1 MKKLFSLLFV
11 ALLALS
17 AWGKVVTINFVGMY
31 DANTTLTT
39 VETNEGVT
47 LTFSKAGGS
56 TAPAYNANSQE
67 VRMYKN
73 STMAVTADEGYT
85 ITKIDF
91 TFSQSMWQQSPSSA
105 NVGTVGSD
113 GNWTGEANSVLFT
126 NNYEQNTQIRFTK
139 MEVTIMDPASDELVA
154 PEFHPADGTHFTG
167 SLAVTITCATPNAE
181 IQYYEVDPETGLID
195 WNTYKYYTGEFYVNE
210 TKTFAAM
217 ASKGNESTDFVY
229 ATFTKDLPTVADPVF
244 TPASG
249 TTFEEDLA
257 IRIDCETEGA
267 SIMYQVNGGD
277 VEIDEAPVF
286 ITLTETSTVT
296 AFASLDGYNDSQE
309 VTATYT
315 KVEPATGTC
324 ITFNSETDK
333 GDGTASQNPW
343 TVVKDGVTMACT
355 KGWVDDNSYRIYQN
369 ETLTFTSTVGNITR
383 IEFDG
388 ADNSKPITNLSTPTG
403 VFNATT
409 ASGLWLGDAAEVVFT
424 ASAQTRASEIRVY
437 VNGEPT
443 PVITVADPVIAP
455 ANNTTFAE
463 SQVVTITCETEGAQI
478 YYGFDNETFEA
489 YNAPFTINDACT
501 VYAYAQ
507 IDTVK
512 SATVSAKYFKGIE
525 VNNLQQ
531 ANGLNKND
539 KFIYNGEATVTY
551 QWKNESNGYINTWIK
566 DATASG
572 LIYGKQVP
580 ELAQGDVL
588 NDGWDATKTDYN
600 GIPEYTYPNNVV
612 ASGDVIDVTP
622 AEYAALTTENVNEYV
637 ILKGQTIVADG
648 DKNFHTGNDLA
659 IYNQFGVTLPTF
671 EDNKLYDVVGIVTIY
686 HDAPEL
692 YIISATEVGTIDI
705 VEKPTLPEDATFT
718 ESITVEITN
727 NEDGAIIMY
736 STDNGETWNEYTGA
750 LTFTETT
757 TLQAKAVKD
766 GVESLVVTATYTK
779 VEPIVEVTYTLVTDD
794 ADLADGDKIILV
806 NSNEAGEAYALGA
819 LRKNNFGVVDVTVE
833 DNMTI
838 TTGTANVITLEAN
851 GDNWNLKTNDGYLYA
866 ASSTANWLMLEEEAD
881 ANADAAI
888 TITADTTTIVFQGE
902 NTHNIMR
909 FNINVHNE
917 VADPIF
923 SCYGP
928 TSSVKTPVY
937 VYKAAAAQ
945 TWELGD
951 VNHSGGVDIEDV
963 TALINAVLGNPTSE
977 YYPEQANC
985 NGDTGIDIEDV
996 TALISRVLNGQW

>member
-11 ALLALS
+11 ALLTLS
-17 AWGKVVTINFVGMY
+17 LGATTVTFIPGTTVGNNTSAAGADAMTLDGVTISTTAGGLAAAEYRFAANSTTTVTSTVGNITKVEFTCTASYGAKYGPHLFSGEGYTAQSGSPVGIWQGNDSSFTLTASAQVRCSQIVVTI
-31 DANTTLTT
+31 
-39 VETNEGVT
+39 
-47 LTFSKAGGS
+47 
-56 TAPAYNANSQE
+56 
-67 VRMYKN
+67 
-73 STMAVTADEGYT
+73 ADPT
-85 ITKIDF
+85 
-91 TFSQSMWQQSPSSA
+91 
-105 NVGTVGSD
+105 
-113 GNWTGEANSVLFT
+113 
-126 NNYEQNTQIRFTK
+126 
-139 MEVTIMDPASDELVA
+139 SDELVA
-154 PEFHPADGTHFTG
+154 PVFHPADGTHFTG

-195 WNTYKYYTGEFYVNE
+195 WGTYKYYTGEFYVNE

-217 ASKGNESTDFVY
+217 ASKGDESTDFVY
-229 ATFTKDLPTVADPVF
+229 ATFTKELPTVADPVF

-249 TTFEEDLA
+249 TTFEDDLA

-267 SIMYQVNGGD
+267 TIMYQVNGGD

-296 AFASLDGYNDSQE
+296 AVASLDGYNDSQE

-315 KVEPATGTC
+315 KVEPVTGPA
-324 ITFNSETDK
+324 IVFNHSDDVEMTA
-333 GDGTASQNPW
+333 ASQY
-343 TVVKDGVTMACT
+343 TVEREGASFTVSNGMIAAE
-355 KGWVDDNSYRIYQN
+355 SYRIYKNQ
-369 ETLTFTSTVGNITR
+369 TITFTSTAGNIIR

-388 ADNSKPITNLSTPTG
+388 VSGKPVSNFGNVNGMTYDNPNGVWVGNAST
-403 VFNATT
+403 V
-409 ASGLWLGDAAEVVFT
+409 SFT
-424 ASAQTRASEIRVY
+424 AAQDQVRCSEIRVY
-437 VNGEPT
+437 VNGEVT
-443 PVITVADPVIAP
+443 PVITVAEPVIAP
-455 ANNTTFAE
+455 ANNTTFSE

-478 YYGFDNETFEA
+478 FYGFDNETFEA

-588 NDGWDATKTDYN
+588 KDGWDATKTDYN
-600 GIPEYTYPNNVV
+600 GIPEYTYPNNVA

-637 ILKGQTIVADG
+637 ILKDQTIVADG

-686 HDAPEL
+686 HNAPEL

-727 NEDGAIIMY
+727 NENGAIIMY
-736 STDNGETWNEYTGA
+736 STDNGETWNEYTTA

-806 NSNEAGEAYALGA
+806 NSNVAGDAYALGA
-819 LRKNNFGVVDVTVE
+819 IRTNNFGVVDVTVE
-833 DNMTI
+833 DDMTI

-866 ASSTANWLMLEEEAD
+866 ASSEKNWLMLEQEAD

-902 NTHNIMR
+902 NTRNIMR

>member
-1 MKKLFSLLFV
+1 MKKLFSLLTL
-11 ALLALS
+11 ALLTLS
-17 AWGKVVTINFVGMY
+17 LGATTVTFIPGTTVGNNTSAAGADAMTLDGVTISTTAGGLAAAEYRFAANSTTTISSTVGNITKVEFTCTASYGAKYGPHLFSGEGYTAQSGSPVGIWQGNDSSFTLTASAQVRCSQIVVTIA
-31 DANTTLTT
+31 DAT
-39 VETNEGVT
+39 
-47 LTFSKAGGS
+47 
-56 TAPAYNANSQE
+56 
-67 VRMYKN
+67 
-73 STMAVTADEGYT
+73 
-85 ITKIDF
+85 
-91 TFSQSMWQQSPSSA
+91 
-105 NVGTVGSD
+105 
-113 GNWTGEANSVLFT
+113 
-126 NNYEQNTQIRFTK
+126 
-139 MEVTIMDPASDELVA
+139 SDELVA
-154 PEFHPADGTHFTG
+154 PVFHPAGGVITESTE
-167 SLAVTITCATPNAE
+167 VTLTCATPDAE
-181 IQYYEVDPETGLID
+181 IYYWEGTEDEQGTWI
-195 WNTYKYYTGEFYVNE
+195 YYNAPFYVNE
-210 TKTFAAM
+210 TKTYTAVAT
-217 ASKGNESTDFVY
+217 KGSDMSEYVTV
-229 ATFTKDLPTVADPVF
+229 TFTKELPTVADPVF

-249 TTFEEDLA
+249 TTFEDDLA

-267 SIMYQVNGGD
+267 SIMYQVNDGD
-277 VEIDEAPVF
+277 VKIDEAPVF

-296 AFASLDGYNDSQE
+296 AVASLDGYNNSQE

-315 KVEPATGTC
+315 KVEPVTGPA
-324 ITFNSETDK
+324 IVFNHSDDVEMTA
-333 GDGTASQNPW
+333 ASQY
-343 TVVKDGVTMACT
+343 TVEREGASFTVSNGMIAAE
-355 KGWVDDNSYRIYQN
+355 SYRIYKNQ
-369 ETLTFTSTVGNITR
+369 TITFTSTAGNIIR

-388 ADNSKPITNLSTPTG
+388 VSGKPVSNFGNVNGMTYDNPNGVWVGNAST
-403 VFNATT
+403 V
-409 ASGLWLGDAAEVVFT
+409 SFT
-424 ASAQTRASEIRVY
+424 AAQDQVRCSEIRVY
-437 VNGEPT
+437 VNGEVT
-443 PVITVADPVIAP
+443 PVITVANPVIAP

-478 YYGFDNETFEA
+478 FYGFDNETFEA

-512 SATVSAKYFKGIE
+512 SATVSAKYFKGTE

-551 QWKNESNGYINTWIK
+551 QWKNESNGYISTWIK

-580 ELAQGDVL
+580 ELAQGVVL
-588 NDGWDATKTDYN
+588 NDGWDATKTEFN
-600 GIPEYTYPNNVV
+600 GIPEYTYPNNVA
-612 ASGDVIDVTP
+612 ASSDVIDVTP

-648 DKNFHTGNDLA
+648 DKNFHTGNGLA

-671 EDNKLYDVVGIVTIY
+671 EDNKLYDVVGIATIY
-686 HDAPEL
+686 QNAAEL

-736 STDNGETWNEYTGA
+736 STDNGETWNEYTSA

-806 NSNEAGEAYALGA
+806 NSNVAGDAYAMGA
-819 LRKNNFGVVDVTVE
+819 IRKNNFGVVDVTVE
-833 DNMTI
+833 DDMTI

-866 ASSTANWLMLEEEAD
+866 ASSTANHLMLEEEAD

-902 NTHNIMR
+902 NTRNIMR
-909 FNINVHNE
+909 FNINVHND

>member
-56 TAPAYNANSQE
+56 TAPAYNANSKE

-73 STMAVTADEGYT
+73 STMTVTADEGYT

-113 GNWTGEANSVLFT
+113 GNWTGEANSVIFT

-217 ASKGNESTDFVY
+217 ASKGDDYTDFVY
-229 ATFTKDLPTVADPVF
+229 ATYTKDLPTCADPVF

-249 TTFEEDLA
+249 TTFEDDLA

-267 SIMYQVNGGD
+267 TITYTVND
-277 VEIDEAPVF
+277 DIYEDEAPIF

-296 AFASLDGYNDSQE
+296 AIASKDGYNDSEE

-324 ITFNSETDK
+324 ITFNCETDK
-333 GDGTASQNPW
+333 GTGTASQAPW
-343 TVVKDGVTMACT
+343 TVEKDGVTVACT

-388 ADNSKPITNLSTPTG
+388 ADNSRPISNLTTPTG
-403 VFNATT
+403 AFTAT
-409 ASGLWLGDAAEVVFT
+409 ASEGTWIGDASEVVFT
-424 ASAQTRASEIRVY
+424 AGAQTRASEFRVY
-437 VNGEPT
+437 VNGEVV
-443 PVITVADPVIAP
+443 PVITVAEPVIAP
-455 ANNTTFAE
+455 ANNTTF
-463 SQVVTITCETEGAQI
+463 SDQLTVTITCETQGATI
-478 YYGFDNETFEA
+478 YYGFDNETFNE
-489 YNAPFTINDACT
+489 YTAPFAINDACT

-512 SATVSAKYFKGIE
+512 SATVQAKYFKGTE
-525 VNNLQQ
+525 VNNL
-531 ANGLNKND
+531 AEAKALNNND
-539 KFIYNGEATVTY
+539 KFFYNGEATVTY
-551 QWKNESNGYINTWIK
+551 QWKNENNQYISTWIK
-566 DATASG
+566 DATGSG

-580 ELAQGDVL
+580 ELTQGDVL
-588 NDGWDATKTDYN
+588 NEGWDATKTVYN
-600 GIPEYTYPNNVV
+600 GIPEFTYPNNVE
-612 ASGDVIDVTP
+612 ASGDVVEVTP
-622 AEYAALTTENVNEYV
+622 TEYATLTTDNVNEYV
-637 ILKGQTIVADG
+637 ILKDQNIYADG
-648 DKNFHTGNDLA
+648 EKNFHNADNLA

-671 EDNKLYDVVGIVTIY
+671 EDNKLYDVVGIATIY
-686 HDAPEL
+686 NNAPEL
-692 YIISATEVGTIDI
+692 YIISATEVGTVNI
-705 VEKPTLPEDATFT
+705 VAKPTLPEDADFT
-718 ESITVEITN
+718 ESITIEITN
-727 NEDGAIIMY
+727 NEDGATIMY
-736 STDNGETWNEYTGA
+736 STDNGETWNEYTTP

-779 VEPIVEVTYTLVTDD
+779 VDPIIEATYALVTDD
-794 ADLADGDKIILV
+794 ADLADGDQIILV
-806 NSNEAGEAYALGA
+806 SNNVAGDAYALGA
-819 LRKNNFGVVDVTVE
+819 IRTNNFSAVGVTIDE
-833 DNMTI
+833 DMTI
-838 TTGTANVITLEAN
+838 TTGIANVITLEAN
-851 GDNWNLKTNDGYLYA
+851 GDNWNFKTEDGYLYA
-866 ASSTANWLMLEEEAD
+866 ASSEKNWMMLEDEAD

-902 NTHNIMR
+902 NTRNVMR
-909 FNINVHNE
+909 FNLNVQNE
-917 VADPIF
+917 VPNPLF
-923 SCYGP
+923 SCYAP
-928 TSSVKTPVY
+928 TSSVKNPVY
-937 VYKAAAAQ
+937 IYKVVATQ

-963 TALINAVLGNPTSE
+963 TTLINAVLGNPSAE

-985 NGDTGIDIEDV
+985 NGEGGVDIEDV
-996 TALISRVLNGQW
+996 TALIGRVLNGNW